1 MTTVFV
7 FFCYSITLVT
17 WTMSL
22 TKKNY
27 CKTHHNYHVAMSKVD
42 DNFFKLFLV
51 FILTKPDS

>member
-1 MTTVFV
+1 
-7 FFCYSITLVT
+7 
-17 WTMSL
+17 MSL